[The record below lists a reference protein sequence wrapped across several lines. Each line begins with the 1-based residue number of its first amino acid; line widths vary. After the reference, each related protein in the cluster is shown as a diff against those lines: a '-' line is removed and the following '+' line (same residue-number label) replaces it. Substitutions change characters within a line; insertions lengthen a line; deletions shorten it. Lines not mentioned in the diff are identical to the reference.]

1 MIGGA
6 IRVLLASA
14 IVMCCEE
21 VDEYLARRRGKSH
34 RRVPGGE
41 TFYNHRRLHSSLG
54 SVSPESYE
62 EAREEEAAVA

>member
-6 IRVLLASA
+6 IRVLLAST

-21 VDEYLARRRGKSH
+21 VDGYLARRRGKSH
-34 RRVPGGE
+34 LRVSGE
-41 TFYNHRRLHSSLG
+41 DFYNRRRLHPSLG
-54 SVSPESYE
+54 YVSPENYE

>member
-21 VDEYLARRRGKSH
+21 VDEYLARRRGKNH
-34 RRVPGGE
+34 RRVSGE
-41 TFYNHRRLHSSLG
+41 DFYNRRRLHSLLG

-62 EAREEEAAVA
+62 ETREEEAAVA

>member
-14 IVMCCEE
+14 IVICCEE

-34 RRVPGGE
+34 LRVPGDA
-41 TFYNHRRLHSSLG
+41 FYNRSRLHSSLG